1 MLKIVLL
8 ACITLIVSLLITP
21 LIIKFATKI
30 NATDKPDAR
39 KVHKTPTPTL
49 GGLAIFISFCIGV
62 AILQPTSKFHWFIMG
77 GALVMITLGIFD
89 DKYNLSARFKMV
101 VQLLTATMIV
111 FGGGLQLHFIN
122 LPFGGKL
129 EFGFLGTI
137 ITILWIVGITNA
149 INLIDGLDG
158 LAAGVSSI
166 VLLTIA
172 FMAMI
177 MGNVYV
183 FTMAV
188 ILLFSTLGFLK
199 FNFHPAKIF
208 MGDTGALFL
217 GYMIAVLSLLG
228 FKNVTIIS
236 FVIPILILGVPI
248 SDTLISMVRR
258 YLNKQPMSKP
268 DSSHLHHR
276 LIGFGFT
283 HKQTVLFIYLLS
295 SMFSIAAILFSMAT
309 VWGSILIMI
318 IALVTVQ
325 FLIEN
330 LELINTNFK
339 PLTHFMRVI
348 REGATKRI

>member
-1 MLKIVLL
+1 MVKIVLL
-8 ACITLIVSLLITP
+8 ACITLLVSLLITP
-21 LIIKFATKI
+21 FIIKIVTKV
-30 NATDKPDAR
+30 NVTDKPDAR
-39 KVHKTPTPTL
+39 KVHKAPIPTM
-49 GGLAIFISFCIGV
+49 GGLAIFLSFCVGV
-62 AILQPTSKFHWFIMG
+62 AILHPTSPFHWYLMA
-77 GALVMITLGIFD
+77 GAAAMILLGIFD
-89 DKYNLSARFKMV
+89 DLYNLSAKTKMV
-101 VQLLTATMIV
+101 VQILVASLVV

-129 EFGFLGTI
+129 EFGFLGSA
-137 ITILWIVGITNA
+137 ITILWIVGVTNA

-166 VLLTIA
+166 ALLTIA
-172 FMAMI
+172 FMAMV

-183 FTMAV
+183 FTIAV

-199 FNFHPAKIF
+199 FNFHPARIF

-236 FVIPILILGVPI
+236 FVIPVLILGVPI

-258 YLNKQPMSKP
+258 YLNNQPMSKP
-268 DSSHLHHR
+268 DSAHLHHR

-295 SMFSIAAILFSMAT
+295 GMFSIAAILFSMAT
-309 VWGSILIMI
+309 IWGSILIAL
-318 IALVTVQ
+318 IALVTVL

-330 LELINTNFK
+330 LELINKNFK
-339 PLTHFMRVI
+339 PLTNFVKVFRHN
-348 REGATKRI
+348 TKRI